1 MESQIIAEY
10 GTWFLVLAFVF
21 GLYMTWGIGAN
32 DVGNA
37 MGTSVGSGAIT
48 VKQAV
53 IIAGIFE
60 FAGAFLAGGTGAG
73 TIKAGIIDPA
83 APASTPHLLIY
94 GMLASLLAS
103 GIWLMVASGRGW
115 PVSTTHTIV
124 GALVGFGVA
133 GIGMH
138 AVKWGGLGEIVASWF
153 ISPVTGGIIALVL
166 LLSVR

>member
-60 FAGAFLAGGTGAG
+60 FAGAFLAGGTCGVGMPPWSRRSMLWRPMAS
-73 TIKAGIIDPA
+73 TA
-83 APASTPHLLIY
+83 APTMGSTASSATWR
-94 GMLASLLAS
+94 SLWSAATCIAS
-103 GIWLMVASGRGW
+103 GPSCWRRRPNGYAKRRGDA
-115 PVSTTHTIV
+115 PPEPLTR
-124 GALVGFGVA
+124 AC
-133 GIGMH
+133 
-138 AVKWGGLGEIVASWF
+138 
-153 ISPVTGGIIALVL
+153 
-166 LLSVR
+166 

>member
-48 VKQAV
+48 IKQAV

-60 FAGAFLAGGTGAG
+60 FAGAFLAGRTVAG
-73 TIKAGIIDPA
+73 TIKSGIIDPA
-83 APASTPHLLIY
+83 VLASTPHLLIY

-103 GIWLMVASGRGW
+103 GI
-115 PVSTTHTIV
+115 
-124 GALVGFGVA
+124 
-133 GIGMH
+133 
-138 AVKWGGLGEIVASWF
+138 
-153 ISPVTGGIIALVL
+153 
-166 LLSVR
+166 